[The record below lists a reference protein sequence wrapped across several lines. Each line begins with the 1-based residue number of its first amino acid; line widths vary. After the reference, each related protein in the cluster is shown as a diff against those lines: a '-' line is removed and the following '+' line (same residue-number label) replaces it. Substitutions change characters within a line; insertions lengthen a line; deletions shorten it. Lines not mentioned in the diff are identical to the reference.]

1 MFDSAFGS
9 SPNMNTNREQGTG
22 KRERGSHRVV
32 FIDLARAL
40 AVVFMLYGHTV
51 AALLAPR
58 YQTGTWFDVW
68 LFQRGLTSSLF
79 LLLSGFAFSV
89 ATTRH
94 WASHTRPSAA
104 VFKRA
109 RRFALL
115 ILLGYGL
122 HFPVPRFVLLP
133 SATDVQWRALI
144 GVDVLQ
150 LIGVTLLGVQALVM
164 LSRSRRVFT
173 GVALLLAAAAV
184 AITPWAW
191 AVDWTR
197 LMTPALA
204 AYLSPANGSLFPLVP
219 WSAFLL
225 LGASLG
231 QLYARWDAARLTRYA
246 NLVLLLPGGL
256 MLLAGVSERLW
267 AQAWFGDGPGGFSPP
282 QFLIRSGACLLL
294 LSGLAHASRRIQHLP
309 HVFGAVAQETLLI
322 YFVHLCIVYGSV
334 WNPGLYQAFGPTL
347 GPGAV
352 FLCVVLLMATM
363 TALAWYWNGAKHLRP
378 RVTRWISVGAMTAL
392 IVWLL

>member
-1 MFDSAFGS
+1 VGDRQS
-9 SPNMNTNREQGTG
+9 
-22 KRERGSHRVV
+22 SHRVV

-51 AALLAPR
+51 NALLAPR

-94 WASHTRPSAA
+94 WASHTRPSPA

-133 SATDVQWRALI
+133 TATDAQWRALI

-164 LSRSRRVFT
+164 LTRSRRVFT

-184 AITPWAW
+184 LITPWAW
-191 AVDWTR
+191 SVDWTR

-204 AYLSPANGSLFPLVP
+204 AYLSPAGGSLFPLVP

-246 NLVLLLPGGL
+246 NLILLLPGAL
-256 MLLAGVSERLW
+256 MLLAGVSERLSGPW
-267 AQAWFGDGPGGFSPP
+267 LSSGPGAFIPP
-282 QFLIRSGACLLL
+282 QFLIRAGACLVL
-294 LSGLAHASRRIQHLP
+294 LSGLAHASRRIQRLP
-309 HVFGAVAQETLLI
+309 RVFGAVAQETLLI

-334 WNPGLYQAFGPTL
+334 WNPGLYQAFGSTL

-352 FLCVVLLMATM
+352 FLCVVLLVAAM
-363 TALAWYWNGAKHLRP
+363 TGLAWYWNWAKHLRP
-378 RVTRWISVGAMTAL
+378 RVTRWIAVGAMTAL
-392 IVWLL
+392 VARLL